1 MKKEERLKIEK
12 WFKERY
18 KKELIEM
25 LEKQR
30 INKFRWEKCGGG
42 ELSAISEMT
51 DIDKGKN
58 EFLNQIIDFI
68 KQS

>member
-1 MKKEERLKIEK
+1 MKKEERLKIEE

-30 INKFRWEKCGGG
+30 INKFRWEKCREG
-42 ELSAISEMT
+42 ELSTISEMT

-68 KQS
+68 KKS